1 MQIKKRRSKKQQ
13 KRKEKEK
20 KQRKRVAP
28 EKATVA
34 PSTMGGRLGEMV
46 DRYRRMT
53 MKEYNDVVEMCQMHG
68 VPVSKAVLGKGEAV
82 QACSFFK
89 NMAGFID
96 QAAVHLMHWSI
107 PPVAFPT
114 PGHIPLGFVTAP
126 HSAAQRRGNL
136 SSCRGLSISVLK

>member
-28 EKATVA
+28 EKAIVA

-68 VPVSKAVLGKGEAV
+68 VPVSKAVLGKGNAV
-82 QACSFFK
+82 
-89 NMAGFID
+89 
-96 QAAVHLMHWSI
+96 
-107 PPVAFPT
+107 
-114 PGHIPLGFVTAP
+114 
-126 HSAAQRRGNL
+126 
-136 SSCRGLSISVLK
+136 

>member
-1 MQIKKRRSKKQQ
+1 MLQIKKRRSKKQQ

-68 VPVSKAVLGKGEAV
+68 VPVSKAVLGKGEAL
-82 QACSFFK
+82 QACSFLK
-89 NMAGFID
+89 NMVGFID
-96 QAAVHLMHWSI
+96 QATVHLMHWSI
-107 PPVAFPT
+107 LPVAFPP
-114 PGHIPLGFVTAP
+114 PGIFLP
-126 HSAAQRRGNL
+126 
-136 SSCRGLSISVLK
+136 GLSITVHK